1 MSGRFPCILVAVA
14 ALHVSLGAQNRAS
27 ERFQL
32 AVGLI
37 DRGMHDDAAKQLE
50 RFLEEQPQHANR
62 DEAQYRLGCCYL
74 KLDKPAKAVA
84 ALRAALGGGAG
95 FELLAGGGRVR
106 RARDEE
112 HAREREQEG
121 SARTPMPMGS
131 RTPAGHALHHV
142 AADVRPGRR
151 TGQASH
157 GAPRTAGSPGRPS
170 EPRACPSRTREARP
184 RRRGLR
190 GPASLARDR

>member
-84 ALRAALGGGAG
+84 AAVAAIRA
-95 FELLAGGGRVR
+95 R
-106 RARDEE
+106 RAKAAIR
-112 HAREREQEG
+112 ALACSISRERSPMPRAPASPTPSS
-121 SARTPMPMGS
+121 SART
-131 RTPAGHALHHV
+131 
-142 AADVRPGRR
+142 
-151 TGQASH
+151 
-157 GAPRTAGSPGRPS
+157 
-170 EPRACPSRTREARP
+170 
-184 RRRGLR
+184 
-190 GPASLARDR
+190 